1 MPRAPIDDAS
11 RFIPPH
17 TTLAGLRKAAAVC
30 TACHLH
36 KLGTQTVFGEGP
48 EDARVMLV
56 GEQPG
61 DIEDLCGRPFVGPA
75 GKLLDRALADA
86 GLDRS
91 HVYVTN
97 AVKHFKWVPR
107 GKRRIHKKPGSLE
120 IAACHPWLDAEIAA
134 LGPQAIVCLGATA
147 ALALLGR
154 NFRLMQQRGALL
166 TSPLAAFVL
175 ATVHPSALL
184 RAPDPES
191 RRRDYAQFVRD
202 LRVIADAIGET
213 ASQRRRTI
221 ATSNEQTQ

>member
-1 MPRAPIDDAS
+1 
-11 RFIPPH
+11 
-17 TTLAGLRKAAAVC
+17 
-30 TACHLH
+30 
-36 KLGTQTVFGEGP
+36 
-48 EDARVMLV
+48 MLV

-61 DIEDLCGRPFVGPA
+61 DVEDVSGRPFVGPA

-91 HVYVTN
+91 RVYVTN

-134 LGPQAIVCLGATA
+134 VAPQAIVCLGATA
-147 ALALLGR
+147 SQALLGR
-154 NFRLMQQRGALL
+154 SFRLMQQRGELL
-166 TSPLAAFVL
+166 SSPLAELVL

-184 RAPDPES
+184 RAPDPEA

-202 LRVIADAIGET
+202 LRVIADAVG
-213 ASQRRRTI
+213 
-221 ATSNEQTQ
+221 